1 MGNGAEHSK
10 TINVVRGQNNQW
22 TIANKP
28 DYVTLDAQ
36 TGKVTF
42 NANTIKPNSSI
53 TITPKAG
60 TGHSVSSNPSTL
72 TAPAAHTVNT
82 TEIVKDYGSNVTAAE
97 INNAVQ
103 VANKRTATIKNGTA
117 MPTNLAG
124 GSTTT
129 IPVTVTYNDG
139 STEEV
144 QESIFTKADKRE
156 LITAKNHL
164 DDPVSTEGKKPGTIT
179 QYNNAMHNAQQ
190 QINTAKTEAQQV
202 INNERATPQQVSD
215 ALTKVR
221 AAQTKIDQAK
231 ALLQNKEDNS
241 QLVTSKNNLQSSVN
255 QVPSTAGMTQQSID
269 NYNAKKREAE
279 TEITAAQRVIDN
291 GDATAQQI
299 SDEKHRVDNA
309 LTALNQ
315 AKHDLTA
322 DTHALE
328 QAVQQLNRTGTT
340 TGKKP
345 ASITAYNNS
354 IRALQS
360 DLTSAKNSANAII
373 QKPIR
378 TVQEVQSALTNVN
391 RVNERLTQAI
401 NQLVPLADNSA
412 LRTAKTKLDEEINKS
427 VTTDGMTQSSIQAYE
442 NAKRAGQT
450 ESTNAQNVINNGDA
464 TDQQIA
470 AEKTK
475 VEEKYNSLKQAIAGL
490 TPDLAPLQT
499 AKTQLQNDIDQPTST
514 TGMTSTSV
522 ATFNEKLSAA
532 RTKIQEID
540 RVLASHPDVAT
551 IRQNVTAANAAKTA
565 LDQAR
570 NGLTVDKA
578 PLENAKNQLQH
589 SIDTQTST
597 TGMTQ
602 DSINAYNAKLTAARN
617 KIQQINQVLAGSPT
631 VEQINTN
638 TSAANQAKS
647 DLDHARQALTPD
659 KAPLQN
665 AKTQLEQSINQPTD
679 TTGMTTASLNAYNQ
693 KLQAARQKLTEIN
706 QVLNGNPTV
715 QNINDKVTEANQAK
729 DQLNT
734 ARQGLTLDRQPAL
747 TTLHGASNLNQAQ
760 QNNFTQQINAA
771 QNHAALETIKSNI
784 TALNTAMTKLKDS
797 VADNNTIKSGQ
808 NYTDATPANKQ
819 AYDNAVNAAK
829 GVIGETTNPTM
840 DVNTVNQKAASV
852 KSTKDALDGQQNLQR
867 AKTEAT
873 NAITH
878 ASDLNQAQKNALT
891 QQVNSAQN
899 VQAVND
905 IKQTTHSLNTAMTG
919 LKRGVANHNQVVQ
932 SDNYVN
938 ADTNK
943 KNDYNNAYNHA
954 NDIINGNAQ
963 HPVITPSDV
972 NNALSNVTSKEHAL
986 NGEAKLNAAKQEA
999 NTALGHLNNLNN
1011 AQRQNLQSQING
1023 AHQIDA
1029 VNTIK
1034 QNATN
1039 LNSAMGN
1046 LRQAVADKDQVKR
1059 TEDYADA
1066 DTAKQNAYNSAVSS
1080 AETIINQTTN
1090 PTMSVDDVNRAT
1102 SAVTSNKNALN
1113 GDEKLAQSKTDAA
1126 RAIDA
1131 LPHLNNAQ
1139 KADVKSKINAA
1150 SNIAGVNTVKQQG
1163 TDLNTAMGNLQG
1175 AINDEQT
1182 TLNSQNYQDAT
1193 PSKKTAYTNAVQ
1205 AAKDI
1210 LNKSN
1215 GQNKT
1220 KDQVTEAMNQLNSA
1234 KNNLDGTRLLDQ
1246 AKQTAKQQLNNMTH
1260 LTTAQK
1266 TNLTNQINSGTTVAG
1281 VHTVQ
1286 SNANTLDQAM
1296 NTLRQSIANKDATK
1310 ASEDYVDANND
1321 KQTAYNNAVAAAETI
1336 INANS
1341 NPEMNPSTI
1350 TQKAEQVNSSKTA
1363 LNGDENLAAAKQNA
1377 KTYLN
1382 TLTSITDAQKN
1393 NLISQISSAT
1403 RVSGVDTVK
1412 QNAQHLDQAMA
1423 SLQSGINNESQVKS
1437 SEKYRDADTNKQQ
1450 EYDNAITAAKA
1461 ILNKSTGPNTAQNA
1475 VEAALQ
1481 RVNNAKDALNGDAKL
1496 IAAQNAAKQHL
1507 GTLTHITTAQRND
1520 LTNQISQAT
1529 NLAGVESVKQS
1540 ANSLDGAM
1548 GNLQTAINDKSGT
1561 LASQNFLDADEQK
1574 RNAYNQAVS
1583 AAETILNKQTG
1594 PNTAKTAVEQ
1604 ALNNVNN
1611 AKHALNGTQNL
1622 NNAKQAAIT
1631 AINGASDLNQKQK
1644 DALKTQANGAQR
1656 VSNAQDVQRNATE
1669 LNTAM
1674 GTLKHAIADKTNT
1687 LASSKYVNAD
1697 STKQNAYTTKVTNAE
1712 HIISGTPTVVTTP
1725 SEVTAAANQ
1734 VNSAKQELNGDERL
1748 RVAKQNANTAID
1760 ALTQLNTPQ
1769 KAKLKEQVGQANRL
1783 EDVQTV
1789 QTNGQALNNAMK
1801 GLRDSIANET
1811 TVKASQNYT
1820 DASSNNQ
1827 STYNSAVS
1835 NAKGIINQTN
1845 NPTMDTSAITQATTQ
1860 VNNAKNGLNGAE
1872 NLRNA
1877 QNTAKQNLNTLSH
1890 LTNNQKSAI
1899 STQIDRAG
1907 HVSEVTAAKNAA
1919 TELNTQMGNL
1929 EQAIH
1934 DQNTVKQSVKFTD
1947 ADKAKRDAYTN
1958 AVSRAEAILNKTQ
1971 GANTSKQDV
1980 EAAIQ
1985 NVSSAKN
1992 ALNGDQNVTNA
2003 KNAAKN
2009 ALNNLTSINNAQKR
2023 DLTTKIDQA
2032 TTVAGVEAVSNT
2044 GTQLNTAMAN
2054 LQNGINDKTNTLASE
2069 NYHDA
2074 DSDKK
2079 TAYTQAVT
2087 NAENILNKNSGSN
2100 LDKTAVENA
2109 LSQVANAKGALNGN
2123 HNLEQAKSNANT
2135 TINGLQHLTTAQKD
2149 KLKQQVQ
2156 QAQNVAGVDTVKS
2169 SANTLNGAMGT
2180 LRNSIQDNTATK
2192 NGQNYLDATG
2202 SNKTNYNNAVDS
2214 ANGVINAT
2222 SNPNMDANAIN
2233 QIATQVTST
2242 KNALD
2247 GTHNLTQAKQTATN
2261 AIDGAT
2267 NLNKAQKDALKAQ
2280 VTSAQRVAN
2289 VTSIQQTANELNTA
2303 MGQLQHGID
2312 DENATKQTQKYR
2324 DAEQSKKTAYDQA
2337 VAAAKAILNKQTGS
2351 NSDKAAVDRALQ
2363 QVTSTKDALN
2373 GDAKLA
2379 EAKAAAKQNLG
2390 TLNHITNA
2398 QRTDLEGQI
2407 NQATTVDGVNTVK
2420 TNANTLDGAMNS
2432 LQGSINDKDATLRNQ
2447 NYLDADESKRNAYTQ
2462 AVTAAEGIL
2471 NKQTGGNTSKADV
2484 DNALNAV
2491 TRAKAALNG
2500 AENLRNAKTS
2510 ATNTINGLPNLT
2522 QLQKDNLKHQVEQA
2536 QNVAGVNGVKDK
2548 GNTLNTAM
2556 GALRTSIQ
2564 NDNTTKTSQNYLDA
2578 SDSNKNN
2585 YNTAVNNANGVINA
2599 TNNPNMDANAINGM
2613 ANQVNTTKAAL
2624 NGVQNLAQ
2632 AKTNATNTINNAHD
2646 LNQKQ
2651 KDALKTQV
2659 NNAQRVSDA
2668 NNVQHTATELN
2679 GAMTALKAAIADKE
2693 RTKAS
2698 GNYVNADQEKRQA
2711 YDSKVTNA
2719 ENIINGTPNAT
2730 LTVNDVNSA
2739 TSQVNAAKTALN
2751 GDNNLRVAKENANN
2765 TIDGLAQLNNAQKA
2779 KLKEQV
2785 QSATTLE
2792 GVQTVKNSS
2801 QTLNTAMKGLRD
2813 SIANEATIKAGQNY
2827 TDASPTNRNEYDSAV
2842 TAAKAIINQTS
2853 NPTMEPNTIT
2863 QATSQV
2869 TTKEHAL
2876 NGAQNLAQAKTTAK
2890 NNLNNLTSINNA
2902 QKDALTRSIDGAT
2915 TVAGVN
2921 QETAKATELNNA
2933 MHSLQ
2938 NGINDEAQTKQT
2950 QKYLDAEPIKKSAY
2964 DQAVNA
2970 AKAILTKASGQ
2981 NVDKAAVEQALQN
2994 VNSTKTALN
3003 GDAKLNEA
3011 KAAAKQTLGTL
3022 THINNAQRTALDN
3035 EITQATNVEGVNT
3048 VKAKAQQL
3056 DGAMGQLET
3065 SIRDKDTTLQSQN
3078 YQDADD
3084 AKRTAYSQAVNAA
3097 ATILNKTAGGNT
3109 PKADVERAMQAV
3121 TQANTAL
3128 NGIQNLERAKQA
3140 ANTAI
3145 TNASDLNTKQK
3156 EALKAQVTSAGRVS
3170 AANGVEHTATE
3181 LNTAMT
3187 ALKRAIADKAET
3199 KASGNYV
3206 NADANKR
3213 QAYDEKVTAAENI
3226 VSGTP
3231 TPTLTP
3237 ADVTNAATQ
3246 VTNAKTQ
3253 LNGNHN
3259 LEVAKQNAN
3268 TAIDG
3273 LTSLNG
3279 PQKAKLK
3286 EQVGQATTLPN
3297 VQTVRDNAQTLNSA
3311 MKGLRDSIANEATI
3325 KAGQNYTDASPNN
3338 RSEYDSA
3345 VTAAKAI
3352 IDQTTSPSMN
3362 AQEINQ
3368 AKDQVTAKQQALNGQ
3383 ENLRTAQT
3391 NAKQH
3396 LNGLSDLTDAQK
3408 DAVKR
3413 QIEGATHVNEVTQ
3426 AQNNADALNTA
3437 MTNLK
3442 NGIQDQNTIKQ
3453 GVNFTDADEAKR
3465 NAYTNAVTQAEQI
3478 LNKAQGPNTA
3488 KDNVES
3494 ALQNVQRAKNELN
3507 GNQNVANAK
3516 STAKNALNNLTS
3528 INNAQK
3534 EALKT
3539 QIEGASTVAG
3549 VNQVSTTASELNTAM
3564 SNLQSGINDEAA
3576 TKAAQKYTDADRD
3589 KQTAYNDAVTAA
3601 KTLLDKTAGSNDNK
3615 AAVEQALQRV
3625 NTAKTALNG
3634 DARLNEAKN
3643 TAKQQLAT
3651 MSHLTNAQKANLT
3664 EQIERGTTVA
3674 GVQGIQANAGTL
3686 DQAMNQLRQ
3695 SIASKD
3701 TTKSSE
3707 DYQDANAD
3715 LQNAYNRAVSDAEG
3729 IISATN
3735 NPEMNP
3741 DTINQKASQVNSA
3754 KSALNGDEK
3763 LAAAKQ
3769 TAKTDIGRLT
3779 DLNNAQ
3785 RTAANAEVDQ
3795 APNLAAV
3802 TAAKNKATSL
3812 NTAMGN
3818 LKHALAEKDN
3828 TKRSVNYT
3836 DADQPKQQAY
3846 DTAVTQAEAITNANG
3861 SNANETQ
3868 VQAALNQLNQAKND
3882 LNGDNKVAQAKETAK
3897 RALASYSNLNNA
3909 QSTAATSQ
3917 IDNATTVADVTAA
3930 QNTANELNTAM
3941 GQLQNGINDQN
3952 TVKQQVNFTDA
3963 DQGKKDAYTNA
3974 VTNAQ
3979 GILDKANGQNMTKA
3993 QVEAALNQVT
4003 TAKNALNGDANV
4015 RQAKSDAKA
4024 NLGTLTHLNNAQK
4037 QDLTSQIEGATTVN
4051 GVNSVKTKA
4060 QDLDGAM
4067 QRLESA
4073 IANKDQTKASENYID
4088 ADPTKKTAF
4097 DNAIIQA
4104 ESYLN
4109 KDHGAN
4115 KDKQAV
4121 EQAIQSVTSTENA
4134 LNGDANLQRAKTEA
4148 TQAIDN
4154 LTHLNTP
4161 QKTALKQQV
4170 NAAQRV
4176 SGVTDLKNSATSLN
4190 NAMDQLKQAIADHD
4204 TIVAGGNYTNASPDK
4219 QGAYTDAYNAAKNIV
4234 NGSPNVIT
4242 NAADVTAATQRVNNA
4257 ETGLNGDTNLATAK
4271 QQAKDALRQ
4280 MTHLSDAQKQSI
4292 TGQIDSA
4299 TQVTGVQSVKDNA
4312 TNLDNAMNQL
4322 RNSIAN
4328 KDEVKASQPYV
4339 DADTDKQNAYN
4350 TAVTSAENI
4359 INATSQPTLNPSAVT
4374 QAANQVNT
4382 NKTALNGAQNLA
4394 NKKQETT
4401 ANINQLSHLNN
4412 AQKQDLNTQV
4422 TNAPNISTVNQVKT
4436 KAEQLDQAMERLI
4449 NGIQDKD
4456 QVKQSVNFTD
4466 ADPEKQTAY
4475 NNAVTAAENIINQAN
4490 GTNANQSQVEAALS
4504 TVTTT
4509 KQALNGD
4516 RKVTDA
4522 KNNANQRLS
4531 TLDNLNNAQKGAVT
4545 GNINQ
4550 AHTVAEVTQAIQ
4562 TAQELNTAMGN
4573 LKNSLNDK
4581 DTTLG
4586 SQNFADADPEKKNA
4600 YNEAVRNAENIL
4612 NKSTGTNVPKDQVE
4626 AAMNQVNTTKAA
4638 LNGTQNLEK
4647 AKQHANTAIDGL
4659 SHLTNAQKDA
4669 LKQLVQQSTTVAEA
4683 QGNEQKANNVD
4694 AAMDKL
4700 RQSIADNATTK
4711 QNQNY
4716 TDASPN
4722 KKDAY
4727 NNAVTTAQGI
4737 IDQTTNPTLDP
4748 TVINQAAG
4756 QVSTTKNA
4764 LNGNENL
4771 EAAKQQATQS
4781 LGSLDNL
4788 NNAQKQAVT
4797 NQINGAHTVD
4807 EANQIKQNAQ
4817 NLNTAM
4823 GNLKQAIADKDATK
4837 ATVNF
4842 TDADQAKQQAYN
4854 TAVTN
4859 AENIISKA
4867 NGGNATQTEVEQAI
4881 QQVNATKQAL
4891 NGNANVQHAKD
4902 EATALINSSNDLNQA
4917 QKDALKQQVQNA
4929 TTVAGVNN
4937 VKQTAQ
4943 ELNNAMTQLK
4953 QGIADKEQTKA
4964 DGNFVNADPDKQN
4977 AYNQAV
4983 AKAEALISGT
4993 PDVVVTPSE
5002 ITAALNK
5009 VTQAKNDLNGN
5020 TNLATAKQN
5029 VQQAIDQL
5037 PNLNQA
5043 QRDEYNK
5050 QITQATLVPNVN
5062 AIQQAATTLNDAM
5075 TQLKQGIA
5083 DKDQT
5088 KANGNFVNADTDKQN
5103 AYNNAVAH
5111 AEQIISGTP
5120 NANVDPQQVAQ
5131 ALQQV
5136 NQAKGDLNGNHNLQ
5150 VAKDNAN
5157 TAIDQLPNLNQP
5169 QKTALK
5175 DQVSHAELV
5184 TGVNAIKQNADA
5196 LNNAMG
5202 TLKQQIQA
5210 NSQVPQSVD
5219 FTQADQDKQQAYNNA
5234 ANQAQQI
5241 ANGTPTPVLAPDT
5254 VTQAVTTMNQAKDA
5268 LNGDEKLAQ
5277 AKQDALANLDTLRD
5291 LNQPQRDALRNQI
5304 NQAQALATVEQTKQN
5319 AQNVNTAM
5327 GNLKQG
5333 IANKDT
5339 VKASENYHDADVDKQ
5354 TAYTNAV
5361 SQAEGII
5368 NQTTNP
5374 TLNPDDITRALTQ
5387 VTDAKNSLNGEA
5399 KLATEKQ
5406 NAKDAVSGM
5415 THLNDAQKQALK
5427 GQIDQSPE
5435 IATVNQVKQ
5444 TATSLD
5450 QAMDQLSQA
5459 INDKD
5464 QILADG
5470 NYLNADPDKQNA
5482 YKQAVAKAEALLN
5495 KQSGTNEVQAQ
5506 VESIT
5511 NEVNAAKQALNGND
5525 NLANAKQQAKQQLAN
5540 LTHLNDA
5547 QKQSFESQIT
5557 QAPLVTDVTTIN
5569 QKAQTLDHAMEL
5581 LRNSVADNQTTL
5593 ASEDY
5598 HDATAQRQND
5608 YNKAVT
5614 AANNII
5620 NQTTSPT
5627 MNPDDVNGAT
5637 TQVNNT
5643 KVALDGDE
5651 NLAAAKQQANNR
5663 LDQLDH
5669 LNNAQ
5674 KQQLQ
5679 SQITQSSDIAAVNG
5693 HKQTAESLNTAMG
5706 NLINAIA
5713 DHQAVEQRGNFINAD
5728 TDKQTAYN
5736 TAVNEAA
5743 AMINKQT
5750 GQNANQTEVEQAIT
5764 KVQTTLQALN
5774 GDHNLQVAK
5783 TNATQAIDAL
5793 TSLNDPQKTA
5803 LKDQVTAATL
5813 VTAVHQIEQNANTL
5827 NQAMHGLRQ
5836 SIQDNAATKANSK
5849 YINEDQPEQQNYDQ
5863 AVQAANNII
5872 NEQTATLDN
5881 NAINQAAATVNT
5893 TKAAL
5898 HGDVK
5903 LQNDKDHAKQTV
5915 SQLAHLNNA
5924 QKHMEDTLIDSET
5937 TRTAVKQDLTE
5948 AQALDQL
5955 MDALQQSIADKDAT
5969 RASSAYVNAE
5979 PNKKQAYDEAVQNAE
5994 SIIAGL
6000 NNPTINKGNVSS
6012 ATQAV
6017 ISSKNALDGVE
6028 RLAQD
6033 KQTAGNSLNHL
6044 DQLTPAQQ
6052 QALENQINN
6061 ATTRDKVA
6069 EIIAQA
6075 QALNEAMKAL
6085 KESIKDQPQTEASS
6099 KFINEDQAQK
6109 DAYTQAVQHAK
6120 DLINKTT
6127 DPTLAKS
6134 IIDQA
6139 TQAVTDAKNNLHGDQ
6154 KLAQDKQRATETL
6167 NNLSNLNTPQRQA
6180 LENQINNAATRGEVA
6195 QKLTEAQALNQA
6207 MEALRNSIQD
6217 QQQTEAGSKFINED
6231 KPQKDA
6237 YQAAVQNAKDLIN
6250 QTNNPTLDKAQ
6261 VEQLTQAVNQ
6271 AKDNLHGDQK
6281 LADDKQHAV
6290 TDLNQLNGL
6299 NNPQRQALESQ
6310 INNAA
6315 TRDEVAQKLAEAKA
6329 LDQAMQALRNS
6340 IQDQQQTESGSK
6352 FINEDKPQKD
6362 AYQAAVQNA
6371 KDLINQTGNPTLDKS
6386 QVEQLTQAVTTA
6398 KDNLHGDQKLAR
6410 DQQQA
6415 VTTVNALPNL
6425 NHAQQQALTD
6435 AINAA
6440 PTRTEVAQHV
6450 QTATELDHAMETL
6463 KNKVDQVN
6471 TDKAQPNY
6479 TEASTDKKEAVDQA
6493 LQAAQSITDPTN
6505 GSNANKDAVEQALT
6519 KLQEKENELNGN
6531 ERVAEAKTQ
6540 AKQTIDQLTHLN
6552 ADQIATA
6559 KQNIDQAT
6567 KLQPIAEL
6575 VDQATQ
6581 LNQSMDQLQQ
6591 AVNEHANVEQTVDYT
6606 QADSDKQNAYKQAI
6620 ADAENVLKQNANK
6633 QQVDQALQNIL
6644 NAKQALNGDE
6654 RVALAKTNG
6663 KHDIDQLN
6671 ALNNAQQDGFKGRI
6685 DQSNDLNQIQQIV
6698 DEAKALNRAM
6708 DQLSQEITGNEGR
6721 TKGSTNYVNADTQVK
6736 QVYDEAV
6743 DKAKQALD
6751 KSTGQN
6757 LTAEQVIKLN
6767 DAITAAK
6774 KALNGEE
6781 RLNNRK
6787 AEALQRLDQ
6796 LTHLNNAQR
6805 QLAIQ
6810 QINNAETLNKAS
6822 RAINRAT
6829 KLDNAMGAVQQYID
6843 EQHLGV
6849 ISSTNYINAD
6859 DNLKANYDNAIA
6871 NAAHEL
6877 DKVQGNAIAKAEA
6890 EQLKQNIID
6899 AQNALNGDQNLANA
6913 KDKANAFVNSLNG
6926 LNQQQQDLAHK
6937 AINNADTVSDV
6948 TDIVN
6953 NQIDLNDA
6961 METLKHLV
6969 DNEIPNAEQTVN
6981 YQNADDNAKTNFDDA
6996 KRLANTLLNSD
7007 NTNVND
7013 INGAIQTVNDAIHNL
7028 NGDQRLQDAK
7038 DKAIQSINQA
7048 LANKLKEIEASNAT
7062 DQDKLIAKNK
7072 AEELA
7077 NSIINNINKA
7087 TSNQAVSQVQTAGNH
7102 AIEQVHANEIPK
7114 AKIDANKDVDKQ
7126 VQSLIDEI
7134 DRNPNLTDKEKQALK
7149 DRINQILQQG
7159 HNGINN
7165 AMTKEEIEQAKAQ
7178 LAQALQDIK
7187 DLVKAKEDAKQDV
7200 DKQVQALIDEIDQ
7213 NPNLTD
7219 KEKQALKDRIN
7230 QILQQGH
7237 NGINNAMTKEEIE
7250 QAKAQLAQALQD
7262 IKDLVKAKE
7271 NAKQDID
7278 KRVQALIDEIDQ
7290 NPNLTDKEKQALKD
7304 RINQILQQG
7313 HNDINNALTKEE
7325 IEQAKAQLAQALQDI
7340 KDLVKAKEDAKNA
7353 IKALANAKRD
7363 QINSNPDL
7371 TPEQKAKALKEIDEA
7386 EKRALQNVENAQTI
7400 DQLNRG
7406 LNLGLDDIRNTHVW
7420 EVDEQPAV
7428 NEIFEATPEQILVN
7442 GELIVH
7448 RDDIITEQDIL
7459 AHINLIDQ
7467 LSAEVIDTPSTA
7479 TISDSLTAKVE
7490 VTLLDGSKVIVNVPV
7505 KVVEKELSV
7514 VKQQAIESIENA
7526 AQQKIDEINNSVTLT
7541 LEQKEAAIAEV
7552 NKLKQQAIDYINNAP
7567 DVHSVE
7573 EIQQQEQAHIEQ
7585 FYPEQFTIEQ
7595 AKSNAIKSIED
7606 AIQHMIDEIKAR
7618 TDLTDK
7624 EKQEAI
7630 AKLNQLKE
7638 QAIQAIQR
7646 AQSIDEISEQLEQF
7660 KAQMKA
7666 ANPTAKELA
7675 KRKQEAISRIKDF
7688 SNEKINSIRNS
7699 EIGTTDEKQA
7709 AMNQI
7714 NEIVLETIRDINNA
7728 HTLQQVEAALNNGI
7742 ARISAV
7748 QIVISDRAKQSSSTG
7763 NESNSHLTIG
7773 YGTANHP
7780 FNSSTI
7786 GHKKKID
7793 EDDDIDPLH
7802 MRHFSNNFGNVIKN
7816 AIGVVGIS
7824 GLLASFWFFIAKRRR
7839 KEDEEEELEIRDNN
7853 KDSIKETLDDTK
7865 HLPLLFAKRRRK
7877 EDEEDVTVEEKDT
7890 LNNGESL
7897 DKVKHTPFFLPKRRR
7912 KEDEEDVEVT
7922 NENTDEKVLQD
7933 NEHSPILIAK
7943 RRKDKEVDVET
7954 TTSIE
7959 SNEDDAPLLLAKK
7972 KNQKDN
7978 QSKGKKSASKNLL
7991 KS

>member
-1 MGNGAEHSK
+1 M
-10 TINVVRGQNNQW
+10 
-22 TIANKP
+22 
-28 DYVTLDAQ
+28 
-36 TGKVTF
+36 
-42 NANTIKPNSSI
+42 
-53 TITPKAG
+53 
-60 TGHSVSSNPSTL
+60 
-72 TAPAAHTVNT
+72 
-82 TEIVKDYGSNVTAAE
+82 
-97 INNAVQ
+97 
-103 VANKRTATIKNGTA
+103 
-117 MPTNLAG
+117 
-124 GSTTT
+124 
-129 IPVTVTYNDG
+129 
-139 STEEV
+139 
-144 QESIFTKADKRE
+144 
-156 LITAKNHL
+156 
-164 DDPVSTEGKKPGTIT
+164 
-179 QYNNAMHNAQQ
+179 
-190 QINTAKTEAQQV
+190 
-202 INNERATPQQVSD
+202 
-215 ALTKVR
+215 
-221 AAQTKIDQAK
+221 
-231 ALLQNKEDNS
+231 
-241 QLVTSKNNLQSSVN
+241 
-255 QVPSTAGMTQQSID
+255 
-269 NYNAKKREAE
+269 
-279 TEITAAQRVIDN
+279 
-291 GDATAQQI
+291 
-299 SDEKHRVDNA
+299 
-309 LTALNQ
+309 
-315 AKHDLTA
+315 
-322 DTHALE
+322 
-328 QAVQQLNRTGTT
+328 
-340 TGKKP
+340 
-345 ASITAYNNS
+345 
-354 IRALQS
+354 
-360 DLTSAKNSANAII
+360 
-373 QKPIR
+373 
-378 TVQEVQSALTNVN
+378 
-391 RVNERLTQAI
+391 
-401 NQLVPLADNSA
+401 
-412 LRTAKTKLDEEINKS
+412 
-427 VTTDGMTQSSIQAYE
+427 
-442 NAKRAGQT
+442 
-450 ESTNAQNVINNGDA
+450 
-464 TDQQIA
+464 
-470 AEKTK
+470 
-475 VEEKYNSLKQAIAGL
+475 
-490 TPDLAPLQT
+490 
-499 AKTQLQNDIDQPTST
+499 
-514 TGMTSTSV
+514 
-522 ATFNEKLSAA
+522 
-532 RTKIQEID
+532 
-540 RVLASHPDVAT
+540 
-551 IRQNVTAANAAKTA
+551 
-565 LDQAR
+565 
-570 NGLTVDKA
+570 
-578 PLENAKNQLQH
+578 
-589 SIDTQTST
+589 
-597 TGMTQ
+597 
-602 DSINAYNAKLTAARN
+602 
-617 KIQQINQVLAGSPT
+617 
-631 VEQINTN
+631 
-638 TSAANQAKS
+638 
-647 DLDHARQALTPD
+647 
-659 KAPLQN
+659 
-665 AKTQLEQSINQPTD
+665 
-679 TTGMTTASLNAYNQ
+679 
-693 KLQAARQKLTEIN
+693 
-706 QVLNGNPTV
+706 
-715 QNINDKVTEANQAK
+715 
-729 DQLNT
+729 
-734 ARQGLTLDRQPAL
+734 
-747 TTLHGASNLNQAQ
+747 
-760 QNNFTQQINAA
+760 
-771 QNHAALETIKSNI
+771 
-784 TALNTAMTKLKDS
+784 
-797 VADNNTIKSGQ
+797 
-808 NYTDATPANKQ
+808 
-819 AYDNAVNAAK
+819 
-829 GVIGETTNPTM
+829 
-840 DVNTVNQKAASV
+840 
-852 KSTKDALDGQQNLQR
+852 
-867 AKTEAT
+867 
-873 NAITH
+873 
-878 ASDLNQAQKNALT
+878 
-891 QQVNSAQN
+891 
-899 VQAVND
+899 
-905 IKQTTHSLNTAMTG
+905 
-919 LKRGVANHNQVVQ
+919 
-932 SDNYVN
+932 
-938 ADTNK
+938 
-943 KNDYNNAYNHA
+943 
-954 NDIINGNAQ
+954 
-963 HPVITPSDV
+963 
-972 NNALSNVTSKEHAL
+972 
-986 NGEAKLNAAKQEA
+986 
-999 NTALGHLNNLNN
+999 
-1011 AQRQNLQSQING
+1011 
-1023 AHQIDA
+1023 
-1029 VNTIK
+1029 
-1034 QNATN
+1034 
-1039 LNSAMGN
+1039 
-1046 LRQAVADKDQVKR
+1046 
-1059 TEDYADA
+1059 
-1066 DTAKQNAYNSAVSS
+1066 
-1080 AETIINQTTN
+1080 
-1090 PTMSVDDVNRAT
+1090 
-1102 SAVTSNKNALN
+1102 
-1113 GDEKLAQSKTDAA
+1113 
-1126 RAIDA
+1126 
-1131 LPHLNNAQ
+1131 
-1139 KADVKSKINAA
+1139 
-1150 SNIAGVNTVKQQG
+1150 
-1163 TDLNTAMGNLQG
+1163 
-1175 AINDEQT
+1175 
-1182 TLNSQNYQDAT
+1182 
-1193 PSKKTAYTNAVQ
+1193 
-1205 AAKDI
+1205 
-1210 LNKSN
+1210 
-1215 GQNKT
+1215 
-1220 KDQVTEAMNQLNSA
+1220 
-1234 KNNLDGTRLLDQ
+1234 
-1246 AKQTAKQQLNNMTH
+1246 
-1260 LTTAQK
+1260 
-1266 TNLTNQINSGTTVAG
+1266 
-1281 VHTVQ
+1281 
-1286 SNANTLDQAM
+1286 
-1296 NTLRQSIANKDATK
+1296 
-1310 ASEDYVDANND
+1310 
-1321 KQTAYNNAVAAAETI
+1321 
-1336 INANS
+1336 
-1341 NPEMNPSTI
+1341 
-1350 TQKAEQVNSSKTA
+1350 
-1363 LNGDENLAAAKQNA
+1363 
-1377 KTYLN
+1377 
-1382 TLTSITDAQKN
+1382 
-1393 NLISQISSAT
+1393 
-1403 RVSGVDTVK
+1403 
-1412 QNAQHLDQAMA
+1412 
-1423 SLQSGINNESQVKS
+1423 
-1437 SEKYRDADTNKQQ
+1437 
-1450 EYDNAITAAKA
+1450 
-1461 ILNKSTGPNTAQNA
+1461 
-1475 VEAALQ
+1475 
-1481 RVNNAKDALNGDAKL
+1481 
-1496 IAAQNAAKQHL
+1496 
-1507 GTLTHITTAQRND
+1507 
-1520 LTNQISQAT
+1520 
-1529 NLAGVESVKQS
+1529 
-1540 ANSLDGAM
+1540 
-1548 GNLQTAINDKSGT
+1548 
-1561 LASQNFLDADEQK
+1561 
-1574 RNAYNQAVS
+1574 
-1583 AAETILNKQTG
+1583 
-1594 PNTAKTAVEQ
+1594 
-1604 ALNNVNN
+1604 
-1611 AKHALNGTQNL
+1611 
-1622 NNAKQAAIT
+1622 
-1631 AINGASDLNQKQK
+1631 
-1644 DALKTQANGAQR
+1644 
-1656 VSNAQDVQRNATE
+1656 
-1669 LNTAM
+1669 
-1674 GTLKHAIADKTNT
+1674 
-1687 LASSKYVNAD
+1687 
-1697 STKQNAYTTKVTNAE
+1697 
-1712 HIISGTPTVVTTP
+1712 
-1725 SEVTAAANQ
+1725 
-1734 VNSAKQELNGDERL
+1734 
-1748 RVAKQNANTAID
+1748 
-1760 ALTQLNTPQ
+1760 
-1769 KAKLKEQVGQANRL
+1769 
-1783 EDVQTV
+1783 
-1789 QTNGQALNNAMK
+1789 
-1801 GLRDSIANET
+1801 
-1811 TVKASQNYT
+1811 
-1820 DASSNNQ
+1820 
-1827 STYNSAVS
+1827 
-1835 NAKGIINQTN
+1835 
-1845 NPTMDTSAITQATTQ
+1845 
-1860 VNNAKNGLNGAE
+1860 
-1872 NLRNA
+1872 
-1877 QNTAKQNLNTLSH
+1877 
-1890 LTNNQKSAI
+1890 
-1899 STQIDRAG
+1899 
-1907 HVSEVTAAKNAA
+1907 
-1919 TELNTQMGNL
+1919 
-1929 EQAIH
+1929 
-1934 DQNTVKQSVKFTD
+1934 
-1947 ADKAKRDAYTN
+1947 
-1958 AVSRAEAILNKTQ
+1958 
-1971 GANTSKQDV
+1971 
-1980 EAAIQ
+1980 
-1985 NVSSAKN
+1985 
-1992 ALNGDQNVTNA
+1992 
-2003 KNAAKN
+2003 
-2009 ALNNLTSINNAQKR
+2009 
-2023 DLTTKIDQA
+2023 
-2032 TTVAGVEAVSNT
+2032 
-2044 GTQLNTAMAN
+2044 
-2054 LQNGINDKTNTLASE
+2054 
-2069 NYHDA
+2069 
-2074 DSDKK
+2074 
-2079 TAYTQAVT
+2079 
-2087 NAENILNKNSGSN
+2087 
-2100 LDKTAVENA
+2100 
-2109 LSQVANAKGALNGN
+2109 
-2123 HNLEQAKSNANT
+2123 
-2135 TINGLQHLTTAQKD
+2135 
-2149 KLKQQVQ
+2149 
-2156 QAQNVAGVDTVKS
+2156 
-2169 SANTLNGAMGT
+2169 
-2180 LRNSIQDNTATK
+2180 
-2192 NGQNYLDATG
+2192 
-2202 SNKTNYNNAVDS
+2202 
-2214 ANGVINAT
+2214 
-2222 SNPNMDANAIN
+2222 
-2233 QIATQVTST
+2233 
-2242 KNALD
+2242 
-2247 GTHNLTQAKQTATN
+2247 
-2261 AIDGAT
+2261 
-2267 NLNKAQKDALKAQ
+2267 
-2280 VTSAQRVAN
+2280 
-2289 VTSIQQTANELNTA
+2289 
-2303 MGQLQHGID
+2303 
-2312 DENATKQTQKYR
+2312 
-2324 DAEQSKKTAYDQA
+2324 
-2337 VAAAKAILNKQTGS
+2337 
-2351 NSDKAAVDRALQ
+2351 
-2363 QVTSTKDALN
+2363 
-2373 GDAKLA
+2373 
-2379 EAKAAAKQNLG
+2379 
-2390 TLNHITNA
+2390 
-2398 QRTDLEGQI
+2398 
-2407 NQATTVDGVNTVK
+2407 
-2420 TNANTLDGAMNS
+2420 
-2432 LQGSINDKDATLRNQ
+2432 
-2447 NYLDADESKRNAYTQ
+2447 
-2462 AVTAAEGIL
+2462 
-2471 NKQTGGNTSKADV
+2471 
-2484 DNALNAV
+2484 
-2491 TRAKAALNG
+2491 
-2500 AENLRNAKTS
+2500 
-2510 ATNTINGLPNLT
+2510 
-2522 QLQKDNLKHQVEQA
+2522 
-2536 QNVAGVNGVKDK
+2536 
-2548 GNTLNTAM
+2548 
-2556 GALRTSIQ
+2556 
-2564 NDNTTKTSQNYLDA
+2564 
-2578 SDSNKNN
+2578 
-2585 YNTAVNNANGVINA
+2585 
-2599 TNNPNMDANAINGM
+2599 
-2613 ANQVNTTKAAL
+2613 
-2624 NGVQNLAQ
+2624 
-2632 AKTNATNTINNAHD
+2632 
-2646 LNQKQ
+2646 
-2651 KDALKTQV
+2651 
-2659 NNAQRVSDA
+2659 
-2668 NNVQHTATELN
+2668 
-2679 GAMTALKAAIADKE
+2679 
-2693 RTKAS
+2693 
-2698 GNYVNADQEKRQA
+2698 
-2711 YDSKVTNA
+2711 
-2719 ENIINGTPNAT
+2719 
-2730 LTVNDVNSA
+2730 
-2739 TSQVNAAKTALN
+2739 
-2751 GDNNLRVAKENANN
+2751 
-2765 TIDGLAQLNNAQKA
+2765 NNAQKA

-2785 QSATTLE
+2785 QSATTLD

-2827 TDASPTNRNEYDSAV
+2827 TDASPNNRNEYDSAV

-2863 QATSQV
+2863 QVTSQV
-2869 TTKEHAL
+2869 TTKEQAL
-2876 NGAQNLAQAKTTAK
+2876 NGARNLAQAKTTAK

-2938 NGINDEAQTKQT
+2938 NGINDETQTKQT
-2950 QKYLDAEPIKKSAY
+2950 QKYLDAEPSKKSAY

-3128 NGIQNLERAKQA
+3128 NGIQNLDRAKQA

-3297 VQTVRDNAQTLNSA
+3297 VQTVRDNAQTLNTA

-3325 KAGQNYTDASPNN
+3325 KAGQNYTDASQNKQTDYN
-3338 RSEYDSA
+3338 SA

-3352 IDQTTSPSMN
+3352 IGQTTSPSMN

-3478 LNKAQGPNTA
+3478 LNKAQGPNTS
-3488 KDNVES
+3488 KDGVET
-3494 ALQNVQRAKNELN
+3494 ALENVQRAKNELN

-3516 STAKNALNNLTS
+3516 TTAKNALNNLTS

-3534 EALKT
+3534 EALKS
-3539 QIEGASTVAG
+3539 QIEGATTVAG

-3564 SNLQSGINDEAA
+3564 SNLQNGINDEAA
-3576 TKAAQKYTDADRD
+3576 TKAAQKYTDADRE

-3634 DARLNEAKN
+3634 DERLNEAKN
-3643 TAKQQLAT
+3643 TAKQQVAT
-3651 MSHLTNAQKANLT
+3651 MSHLTDAQKANLT
-3664 EQIERGTTVA
+3664 SQIESGTTVA

-3701 TTKSSE
+3701 ATKSSE

-3715 LQNAYNRAVSDAEG
+3715 LQNAYNDAVTNAEG

-3769 TAKTDIGRLT
+3769 TAKSDIGRLT

-3882 LNGDNKVAQAKETAK
+3882 LNGDNKVAQAKESAK

-3917 IDNATTVADVTAA
+3917 IDNATTVAGVTAA

-3979 GILDKANGQNMTKA
+3979 GILDKAHGQNMTKA

-4051 GVNSVKTKA
+4051 GVNGVKTKA

-4067 QRLESA
+4067 QRLQSA

-4097 DNAIIQA
+4097 DNAITQA

-4148 TQAIDN
+4148 IQAIDN

-4204 TIVAGGNYTNASPDK
+4204 TIVASGNYTNASPDK

-4328 KDEVKASQPYV
+4328 KDDVKASQPYV
-4339 DADTDKQNAYN
+4339 DADRDKQNAYN
-4350 TAVTSAENI
+4350 TAVTNAENI
-4359 INATSQPTLNPSAVT
+4359 INATSQPTLDPSAVT
-4374 QAANQVNT
+4374 QAANQVST

-4522 KNNANQRLS
+4522 KNNANQTLS

-4600 YNEAVRNAENIL
+4600 YNEAVHNAENIL

-4626 AAMNQVNTTKAA
+4626 AAMNQVNATKAA

-4659 SHLTNAQKDA
+4659 SHLTNAQKEA

-4716 TDASPN
+4716 TDASQN

-4737 IDQTTNPTLDP
+4737 IDQTTSPTLDP

-4771 EAAKQQATQS
+4771 EAAKQQASQS

-4788 NNAQKQAVT
+4788 NNAQKQTVT
-4797 NQINGAHTVD
+4797 DQINGAHTVD

-4867 NGGNATQTEVEQAI
+4867 NGGNATQAEVEQAI
-4881 QQVNATKQAL
+4881 KQVNAAKQAL

-4983 AKAEALISGT
+4983 AKAEALISAT

-5029 VQQAIDQL
+5029 VQHAIDQL

-5043 QRDEYNK
+5043 QRDEYSK

-5062 AIQQAATTLNDAM
+5062 AIQQAATTLNDAMTQLKQGIANKAQIKGSENYHDADTDKQTAYDNAVTKAEELLKQTTNPTMDPNTIQQALTKVNDTNQALNGNQKLADAKQDAKTTLGTLDHLNDAQKQALTTQVEQAPDIATVNNVKQNAQNLNNAMTNLNNALQDKTETLNSINFTDADQAKKDAYTNAVSHAEGILSKANGSNASQTEVEQAMQRVNEAKQALNGNDNVQRAKDAAKQVITNANDLNQAQKDALKQQVDAAQTVANVNTIKQTAQDLNQAM

-5196 LNNAMG
+5196 LNNTMG

-5241 ANGTPTPVLAPDT
+5241 ANGIPTPVLTPDT

-5277 AKQDALANLDTLRD
+5277 AKQEALANLDTLRD

-5327 GNLKQG
+5327 SNLKQG

-5339 VKASENYHDADVDKQ
+5339 VKASENYHDADADKQ

-5374 TLNPDDITRALTQ
+5374 TLNPDEITRALTQ
-5387 VTDAKNSLNGEA
+5387 VTDAKNGLNGEA

-5459 INDKD
+5459 INDKA
-5464 QILADG
+5464 QTLADG

-5495 KQSGTNEVQAQ
+5495 KQSSTNEVQAQ

-5608 YNKAVT
+5608 YNQAVT

-5881 NAINQAAATVNT
+5881 NAINQAATTVNT

-5979 PNKKQAYDEAVQNAE
+5979 PNKKQSYDEAVQNAE

-6315 TRDEVAQKLAEAKA
+6315 TRGEVAQKLAEAKALDQAMQALRNSIQDQQQTESGSKFINEDKPQKDAYQAAVQNAKDLINQTGNPTLDKSQVEQLTQAVTTAKDNLHGDQKLADDKQHAVTDLNQLNGLNNPQRQALESQINNAATRGEVAQKLAEAKA

-6493 LQAAQSITDPTN
+6493 LQAAESITDPTN
-6505 GSNANKDAVEQALT
+6505 GSNANKDAVDQVLT

-6708 DQLSQEITGNEGR
+6708 DQLSQEITDNEGR

-6736 QVYDEAV
+6736 QVYDETV

-6757 LTAEQVIKLN
+6757 LTAKQVIKLN
-6767 DAITAAK
+6767 DAVTAAK

-7013 INGAIQTVNDAIHNL
+7013 INGAIQAVNDAIHNL

-7126 VQSLIDEI
+7126 VQALIDEI

-7237 NGINNAMTKEEIE
+7237 NDINNAMTKEAIE
-7250 QAKAQLAQALQD
+7250 QAKERLAQALQD

-7271 NAKQDID
+7271 DAKNDID

-7526 AQQKIDEINNSVTLT
+7526 AQQKINEINNSVTLT

-7552 NKLKQQAIDYINNAP
+7552 NKLKQQAIDHVNNAS

-7585 FYPEQFTIEQ
+7585 FNPEQFTIEQ
-7595 AKSNAIKSIED
+7595 AKSNTIKSIED

-7699 EIGTTDEKQA
+7699 EIGTADEKQA

-7748 QIVISDRAKQSSSTG
+7748 QIVTSDRAKQSSSTG

-7786 GHKKKID
+7786 GHKKKLD

-7839 KEDEEEELEIRDNN
+7839 KEDEE
-7853 KDSIKETLDDTK
+7853 
-7865 HLPLLFAKRRRK
+7865 
-7877 EDEEDVTVEEKDT
+7877 
-7890 LNNGESL
+7890 
-7897 DKVKHTPFFLPKRRR
+7897 
-7912 KEDEEDVEVT
+7912 DVEVT
-7922 NENTDEKVLQD
+7922 NENTDEKVLKD
-7933 NEHSPILIAK
+7933 NEHSPLLFAK
-7943 RRKDKEVDVET
+7943 RRKDKEEDVET

-7959 SNEDDAPLLLAKK
+7959 SKDEDVPLLLAKK

-7978 QSKGKKSASKNLL
+7978 QSKDKKSASKNTS
-7991 KS
+7991 KKVAAKKKKKKAKKNKK